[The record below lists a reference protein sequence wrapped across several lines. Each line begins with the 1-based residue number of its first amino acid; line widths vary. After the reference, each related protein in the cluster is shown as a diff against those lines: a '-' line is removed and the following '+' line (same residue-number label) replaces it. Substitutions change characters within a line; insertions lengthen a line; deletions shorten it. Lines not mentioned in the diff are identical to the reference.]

1 MRNEI
6 FRRIKNMPIK
16 FLQLKP
22 RYPQPLFK
30 DSDDQNQ
37 KTNEELSGSIEKKE
51 KRISPALEVNLSDIF
66 PDLRLR
72 GLRASAGKRD
82 FASWFAAIPPDVK
95 IDKDF
100 KCDKGILKKD
110 SFCSPH
116 MLDRYLGL

>member
-1 MRNEI
+1 MRKGI
-6 FRRIKNMPIK
+6 FEGIKNMPIK
-16 FLQLKP
+16 LLQLEQL
-22 RYPQPLFK
+22 YPQPFFK

-37 KTNEELSGSIEKKE
+37 KTEEGLLGSVEKMEKKV
-51 KRISPALEVNLSDIF
+51 SPALEVNLSDIF

-82 FASWFAAIPPDVK
+82 FASWFAAIPPEVK
-95 IDKDF
+95 IDRDF

-116 MLDRYLGL
+116 MLDTYLGL